1 MQVVAFSAPPDPRWR
16 WRIVDYEGQ
25 LVEESHETFSTI
37 ASAVEQGAKRLR
49 SMEVA
54 DRPVPPSSYR
64 STYRRRIF

>member
-25 LVEESHETFSTI
+25 LVEESHETFPTI

-54 DRPVPPSSYR
+54 DQPVPPSYR
-64 STYRRRIF
+64 SAYRRPIS

>member
-25 LVEESHETFSTI
+25 LLEESGETFPTI
-37 ASAVEQGAKRLR
+37 ASAVEQGARRLR

-54 DRPVPPSSYR
+54 DRPVPPSYR
-64 STYRRRIF
+64 SAYRRRIS